1 MTGSPFAAGSKP
13 WDVAIDPADK
23 FVYVTNDGTS
33 SNNVSAYTIDTTN
46 GALTP
51 VAGSPFGAGTGPV
64 GVAIDPKGKFVYE
77 ANAQSNN
84 IYAYSI
90 DGASGALTPL
100 AGSPFAAGDNPE
112 IIVTCRLAG
121 SACKPPPM

>member
-1 MTGSPFAAGSKP
+1 
-13 WDVAIDPADK
+13 V
-23 FVYVTNDGTS
+23 
-33 SNNVSAYTIDTTN
+33 
-46 GALTP
+46 LTP

-64 GVAIDPKGKFVYE
+64 GVAVDAKGKFVYE

-84 IYAYSI
+84 IYAYTI
-90 DGASGALTPL
+90 DASTGALTPL

>member
-1 MTGSPFAAGSKP
+1 MKRPL
-13 WDVAIDPADK
+13 AIDPTDK

-33 SNNVSAYTIDTTN
+33 SNNVSAYTVDATS

-51 VAGSPFGAGTGPV
+51 VVGSPFGAGTGPV
-64 GVAIDPKGKFVYE
+64 GVAVDPKGKFVYE

-84 IYAYSI
+84 IYGYSI
-90 DGASGALTPL
+90 DARSGALTPV

-112 IIVTCRLAG
+112 IIVTCRLVG
-121 SACKPPPM
+121 STCKPPPM